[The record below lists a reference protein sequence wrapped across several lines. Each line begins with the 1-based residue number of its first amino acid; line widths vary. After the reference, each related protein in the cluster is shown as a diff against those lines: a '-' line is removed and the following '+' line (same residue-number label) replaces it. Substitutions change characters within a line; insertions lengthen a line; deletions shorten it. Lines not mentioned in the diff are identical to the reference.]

1 MGCRD
6 TFIALACWALQFTPA
21 FGHSNAPADWSLPA
35 RLSETGLFAAGSTTE
50 PGPGVLPFSPQYPL
64 WSDGA
69 TKRRWIW
76 LPPGTQI
83 DATDPDAWEFPAGT
97 RLYKEFALDRRI
109 ETRVIARQADGSW
122 TYGVYVW
129 REAGRDALL
138 APEQGIPAL
147 PVAAAPDGRYAVPS
161 RYDCRACHEGARVPV
176 LGFSA
181 LQLSTDRDPLAPH
194 ADAGNPTDLN
204 ELVRRGL
211 IRNLPERL
219 LQTPPRIAAA
229 TPAERA
235 ALGYLHGNCGHC
247 HGAEADAA
255 VPVNLRL
262 QQTASGGAPRESLR
276 SLLEYSRFQP
286 VGTHAP
292 ARIVRPGDA
301 AASVL
306 PLRMRSRDPRIQ
318 MPPLGTRLPDTAGL
332 ALIERWI
339 GQSSTSF
346 HSVQEATP

>member
-1 MGCRD
+1 MECRD

-21 FGHSNAPADWSLPA
+21 FGHSDAPAHWSLPA

-76 LPPGTQI
+76 LPSGTQI
-83 DATDPDAWEFPAGT
+83 DARDPDAWDFPPGT

-109 ETRVIARQADGSW
+109 ETRVIVRQSDGSW

-129 REAGRDALL
+129 REDGRDAEL

-147 PVAAAPDGRYAVPS
+147 PVAAAPDGHYAVPS

-181 LQLSTDRDPLAPH
+181 LQLSPDRDPLAPH

-211 IRNLPERL
+211 IRNLPASL
-219 LQTPPRIAAA
+219 LQTPPRIAA
-229 TPAERA
+229 TTDVERA
-235 ALGYLHGNCGHC
+235 ALGYLHANCGHC
-247 HGAEADAA
+247 HGADGDGA
-255 VPVNLRL
+255 VPVKLKLAQR
-262 QQTASGGAPRESLR
+262 AAGGAPLESLQ
-276 SLLEYSRFQP
+276 SLLEHSRFQP
-286 VGTHAP
+286 AGASAP
-292 ARIVRPGDA
+292 ARIVVPGDA

-318 MPPLGTRLPDTAGL
+318 MPPLGTRVPDTAGL
-332 ALIERWI
+332 ALIVRWI

-346 HSVQEATP
+346 YTEQEAKP